1 MIYTREDKEEIQPNK
16 VRSSEL
22 IPVERWTQ
30 VQQART
36 CVVVLTLKYVT
47 IVSYIFLKFFIHRFN
62 LLGIKNILKKLYLK

>member
-47 IVSYIFLKFFIHRFN
+47 IVSPVSSSSSSTDSTYWESKIF
-62 LLGIKNILKKLYLK
+62 